1 MSHKDTLWLRL
12 KFAALLSL
20 PAGAAFAGDPPP
32 LVDPFAATP
41 AGAETVKADPA
52 IAMTKIQEQVSKT
65 PKEGGKMCMPY
76 PELAAAALGGLEP
89 KEVAKVGV
97 CPASLPIVSEI
108 HLSDGAWLVVS
119 VLQPPAL
126 PEGSDP
132 SATPPPADAP
142 RDVCCYDISLTQ
154 NQPID
159 VIHPPVMGRPLVGDE
174 GQAQVATVA
183 SGAAWSMG
191 GVSASEVEALAQH
204 LSPEARAW
212 LATRWLQDGLAEHA
226 SVASFARVSLELM
239 ALGAP
244 PELLAAVHGAALDE
258 IDHAQRCFA
267 LASAY
272 AQRPLGAGA
281 LQSPGPRPMSFESLA
296 CETFL
301 EACVGE
307 SAATLQAMRQRR
319 NAAHP
324 RVIETLTRIID
335 DEAKHAAIA
344 WKTVSWAIQMG
355 GASVKSALRQAAQEA
370 RAELE
375 DAGRASA
382 SDEVLLL
389 SAAQLAAH
397 GRLSPA
403 AERQSLVDAW
413 DDIILPTLSDLLA
426 AV

>member
-1 MSHKDTLWLRL
+1 
-12 KFAALLSL
+12 
-20 PAGAAFAGDPPP
+20 
-32 LVDPFAATP
+32 
-41 AGAETVKADPA
+41 
-52 IAMTKIQEQVSKT
+52 
-65 PKEGGKMCMPY
+65 
-76 PELAAAALGGLEP
+76 
-89 KEVAKVGV
+89 
-97 CPASLPIVSEI
+97 
-108 HLSDGAWLVVS
+108 
-119 VLQPPAL
+119 
-126 PEGSDP
+126 
-132 SATPPPADAP
+132 
-142 RDVCCYDISLTQ
+142 
-154 NQPID
+154 
-159 VIHPPVMGRPLVGDE
+159 
-174 GQAQVATVA
+174 
-183 SGAAWSMG
+183 
-191 GVSASEVEALAQH
+191 
-204 LSPEARAW
+204 
-212 LATRWLQDGLAEHA
+212 
-226 SVASFARVSLELM
+226 
-239 ALGAP
+239 
-244 PELLAAVHGAALDE
+244 
-258 IDHAQRCFA
+258 
-267 LASAY
+267 
-272 AQRPLGAGA
+272 
-281 LQSPGPRPMSFESLA
+281 MSFESLA

-344 WKTVSWAIQMG
+344 WRTVSWAIQMG